1 MALDTSDKLQ
11 EISTTIDESS
21 APYYTDVYSTGQTK
35 EQLQAGLNVKS
46 QAENRAVKRSSFIA
60 ITQPETIYFPFA
72 CKAVRIQANYS
83 SGGHVGLTDI
93 TVNTNDGSWTG
104 IFWER
109 QTGTVYCYHR
119 NGDIPSQV
127 STGYDFIRCSDT
139 GSGV

>member
-46 QAENRAVKRSSFIA
+46 QAENRAVKRSSFIS
-60 ITQPETIYFPFA
+60 ITQPETVYFPFA

-83 SGGHVGLTDI
+83 SGGHV
-93 TVNTNDGSWTG
+93 
-104 IFWER
+104 
-109 QTGTVYCYHR
+109 
-119 NGDIPSQV
+119 
-127 STGYDFIRCSDT
+127 
-139 GSGV
+139 